1 MLWYEAYGLEYQFSN
16 FFLQIENLKYK
27 IRTGLTGIEPAAA
40 WLKAKRSARLSYRP
54 IRHIY
59 YLAFEAPWPGFEPE
73 SRARQAHM
81 IAPTPPGQEY

>member
-1 MLWYEAYGLEYQFSN
+1 MVLNIDFQIN
-16 FFLQIENLKYK
+16 FLQIENLKYK

-54 IRHIY
+54 IRY
-59 YLAFEAPWPGFEPE
+59 TNYLVFEAPWPGFEPE